1 MFEGITML
9 TVLAGLGIYFV
20 KSTDIPKD
28 MKEKSAQMRATYG
41 NTSLTAAPKKY
52 AFDKKTVVNSESLP
66 PAFSLEELKN
76 KTEASKRAEIEKY
89 VKRQSLVAL
98 QNQKIDELTLLITS
112 LEQEIK
118 ENNSKNADIQIQI
131 DTHLEA
137 LRNLQESVI
146 A

>member
-52 AFDKKTVVNSESLP
+52 AFDKKIVVNSESLP
-66 PAFSLEELKN
+66 PAFSVEELKN

-137 LRNLQESVI
+137 LRKLQESVI

>member
-52 AFDKKTVVNSESLP
+52 AFDKKIVVNSESLP
-66 PAFSLEELKN
+66 PAFSVEELKN

-112 LEQEIK
+112 LEQDIK

-131 DTHLEA
+131 DAHLEA
-137 LRNLQESVI
+137 LRKLQENVI

>member
-20 KSTDIPKD
+20 ESTDIPKD

-52 AFDKKTVVNSESLP
+52 AFDKKIVVNSESLP
-66 PAFSLEELKN
+66 PAFSVEELKN

-137 LRNLQESVI
+137 LRKLQESVI